1 MKLTGLIVALG
12 CALTLTTRTD
22 AQQQVQTG
30 GNGPHPDHMEHS
42 FADVERYAKTFDDPA
57 RDAWQMPDR
66 VVAALGLKRGDSVAD
81 LGAGTGYFTVRLA
94 KSPAALKVY
103 GADIEPAMVEYL
115 RHRAMREGLKNI
127 VPVLAA
133 GDRANL
139 PEPVNVVL
147 IVDTYHHIANR
158 VAYFTN
164 LKKSLKPGGSL
175 AVIDFKKGAPDG
187 PPEEFRF
194 TPDQIKAELG
204 QAGYTLKTQ
213 HDFLPRQM
221 FLIFQAN

>member
-22 AQQQVQTG
+22 AQQQGQAG
-30 GNGPHPDHMEHS
+30 GNAPHPDHMEHS
-42 FADVERYAKTFDDPA
+42 FADAERYAKTFDDPA

-127 VPVLAA
+127 IPVLAA

-164 LKKSLKPGGSL
+164 LKKSLKPGGRL

-194 TPDQIKAELG
+194 TPDQITAELG
-204 QAGYTLKTQ
+204 RAGYTLKTQ
-213 HDFLPRQM
+213 PDFLPRQM